1 MTTFSDLIE
10 KTSRRLL
17 SGVMEQ
23 TVQLVADY
31 TAGES
36 TITVSG
42 GFSGAIQAG
51 ARLSIDL
58 EVFYVTSTTTSGGSI
73 GVIGGYEGSTQANH
87 ASGAQVH
94 INPRFSKFDIG
105 VAIND
110 DLLDLSSP
118 MNGLGQIGGVDVTYI
133 PAYAGYDLGSGFDG
147 LSSKVLE
154 VSWKTVPPTRT
165 FPLMRRGQWRVIR
178 NQSDTSAFPSG
189 NGIIVYDSAQPG
201 FPIRVQYLSPFAPL
215 VNLTDD
221 VTAVAG
227 LSNTAVDI
235 PPLGAAI
242 QLMQPREIKRNF
254 FESQPDPRKAPEI
267 PPNSVANSFAKL
279 EQQRQKRIDAEC
291 DRIMRAYPEAEG
303 F

>member
-31 TAGES
+31 TAGGA

-58 EVFYVTSTTTSGGSI
+58 EVFYVTSTASGGSI

-118 MNGLGQIGGVDVTYI
+118 MNGLGQIGAVDVTYI
-133 PAYAGYDLGSGFDG
+133 PVYAGYDLGSGFDG

-165 FPLMRRGQWRVIR
+165 YPLMRRGQWRVIR

>member
-1 MTTFSDLIE
+1 MTTFSDLVE

-23 TVQLVADY
+23 TVQLIGDY
-31 TAGES
+31 TAGAS
-36 TITVSG
+36 TLTVVG

-58 EVFYVTSTTTSGGSI
+58 EVFYVTSTTTAGTL
-73 GVIGGYEGSTQANH
+73 GVIGGYEGSTPANH
-87 ASGAQVH
+87 ASGSQIH

-118 MNGLGQIGGVDVTYI
+118 INGLGQVGAIDVTYI
-133 PAYAGYDLGSGFDG
+133 PVYAGYDLGSGFDG
-147 LSSKVLE
+147 ASSKVLE

-165 FPLMRRGQWRVIR
+165 YPLMRRGQWRVIR

-221 VTAVAG
+221 ITTVAG
-227 LSNTAVDI
+227 IPNTMADI